1 MDARALEVALRLPNV
16 HSLKAKRSVVRHV
29 ITDLRKAFPQV
40 GVAEVDHQ
48 DQWQRATL
56 GVSLVA
62 QRSGVLDR
70 VTHEITRFL
79 DRRPDVELLSIAA
92 SYLDPEP

>member
-1 MDARALEVALRLPNV
+1 MDARALEVGLRLPDV

-29 ITDLRKAFPQV
+29 ITDLHKAFPHI

-56 GVSLVA
+56 GLALVA
-62 QRSGVLDR
+62 QRPGMLDR
-70 VTHEITRFL
+70 VTQEITRFL

-92 SYLDPEP
+92 AYLEPEV